1 MNQVIDRDDRLS
13 SLEAFAAT
21 SAASGPAL
29 PATVPTQYLEE
40 RKVGA
45 QNVQV
50 HRDETRVLQ
59 KLAALAA
66 AAGDDWYYR
75 FPVKNRQKGT
85 TDYIEGP
92 SIKLANDL
100 ARLYGNCAVDVRVQD
115 LGSSW
120 LIYARFVDYETG
132 FEMTRPFQQAKG
144 GSRMGGRGD
153 DADARR
159 LDIAMQI
166 GTSKAIR
173 NVVVNSLQT
182 FADFAFD
189 QAKNSLVEKIGK
201 NLVGYR
207 DRTVAGIENHG
218 ITIDRVEAVIG
229 KATKDWTA
237 PDISRV
243 IALMKGIMDGM
254 STAEETFPS
263 REQPKEDTKLG
274 DFVAQAKT
282 GDTVNAET
290 GEVTDASTDQTQQT
304 QASQSSSQDASSG
317 AEDATGG
324 AATQEKGPSAA
335 DAAPPAPKT
344 EDEYIAYANA
354 WIESATSG
362 EERKARWLREKP
374 MREAAGVQA
383 DAAKALETKLKE
395 KAAPQKK

>member
-1 MNQVIDRDDRLS
+1 MSETIDRDDRLA
-13 SLEAFAAT
+13 SLDAFANMST
-21 SAASGPAL
+21 GNNGGGNSSL
-29 PATVPTQYLEE
+29 PATLPTQFIED

-45 QNVQV
+45 QKVQV
-50 HRDETRVLQ
+50 YRDETRVLQ

-75 FPVKNRQKGT
+75 FPVKNRKKGT

-100 ARLYGNCAVDVRVQD
+100 ARLYGNCAIDVRVQD

-120 LIYARFVDYETG
+120 LIYARFSDYETG
-132 FEMTRPFQQAKG
+132 FEMTRPFQQQKG
-144 GSRMGGRGD
+144 GSRMGGD
-153 DADARR
+153 DDARR

-182 FADFAFD
+182 FADYAFE
-189 QAKNSLVEKIGK
+189 AARNSLVEKIGK

-218 ITIDRVEAVIG
+218 ISIDRVEAVVG
-229 KATKDWTA
+229 KPSKDWTA

-243 IALMKGIMDGM
+243 IAMMKGILDGM
-254 STAEETFPS
+254 STAEETFPL
-263 REQPKEDTKLG
+263 RDKGTAEDTKLDG
-274 DFVAQAKT
+274 FASEKNVDPA
-282 GDTVNAET
+282 T
-290 GEVTDASTDQTQQT
+290 GEVKDAATDQTQD
-304 QASQSSSQDASSG
+304 QASQSSAQGASPG
-317 AEDATGG
+317 GEDATGG
-324 AATQEKGPSAA
+324 AADGKTGPSSA

-354 WIESATSG
+354 WIDSVTSA
-362 EERKARWLREKP
+362 EERKARWLREKA
-374 MREAAGVQA
+374 MREASGVQA
-383 DAAKALETKLKE
+383 DAAKALEAKLKE
-395 KAAPQKK
+395 KVQKPKAN